1 VSLAVD
7 SSGRALLTYTA
18 GGKLKHILAV
28 GNAVNA
34 LPPTRGGQQVS
45 FKLDYSGG
53 WGLYHKLVWKT
64 FKNVCRPYTGPNLH
78 WPWLF
83 VGCTAPDGS
92 YWAVQSFPETLPDLG
107 FTPWTAAQ
115 RATVLQVSHWKGAL
129 PQLQVWQDW
138 VMGGK
143 YKEIFGQL
151 TYEGKPVYGF
161 ASTHYGAP
169 TDAFGRLVY
178 LDTYNST
185 YGSGW
190 RRENAF
196 LTHQGDGIF
205 CYRFYPID
213 PTTGGN
219 QHPPGYTGGPRGPGT
234 GSSYRIMVS
243 GPGVTPSIV
252 WTRAALHPF
261 HKAPPDGALDKGNQQ
276 DLAYQAQMTAQL
288 KAISGS
294 DTSCLGGH

>member
-1 VSLAVD
+1 
-7 SSGRALLTYTA
+7 
-18 GGKLKHILAV
+18 
-28 GNAVNA
+28 
-34 LPPTRGGQQVS
+34 
-45 FKLDYSGG
+45 
-53 WGLYHKLVWKT
+53 
-64 FKNVCRPYTGPNLH
+64 
-78 WPWLF
+78 
-83 VGCTAPDGS
+83 
-92 YWAVQSFPETLPDLG
+92 
-107 FTPWTAAQ
+107 
-115 RATVLQVSHWKGAL
+115 
-129 PQLQVWQDW
+129 
-138 VMGGK
+138 
-143 YKEIFGQL
+143 
-151 TYEGKPVYGF
+151 VYGF
-161 ASTHYGAP
+161 AGTHYGTP

-185 YGSGW
+185 YGAGW

-196 LTHQGDGIF
+196 LTHPGDGIF

-252 WTRAALHPF
+252 WTGAALHPF
-261 HKAPPDGALDKGNQQ
+261 HKAPPDGVLDKANQQ